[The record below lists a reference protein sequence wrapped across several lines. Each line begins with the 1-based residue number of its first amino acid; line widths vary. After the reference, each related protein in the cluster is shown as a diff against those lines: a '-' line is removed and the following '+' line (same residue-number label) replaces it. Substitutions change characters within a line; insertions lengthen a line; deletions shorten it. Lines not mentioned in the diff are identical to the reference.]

1 MWLPHPLR
9 LDLGL
14 PKLNYAW
21 LNAKAMHSFN
31 FKSWLS
37 HGKEGEATQ
46 LAKFGC
52 VFFDVIEL
60 RNPKSDFWLSVAGG
74 ADSEVV

>member
-1 MWLPHPLR
+1 
-9 LDLGL
+9 
-14 PKLNYAW
+14 
-21 LNAKAMHSFN
+21 MHSYN